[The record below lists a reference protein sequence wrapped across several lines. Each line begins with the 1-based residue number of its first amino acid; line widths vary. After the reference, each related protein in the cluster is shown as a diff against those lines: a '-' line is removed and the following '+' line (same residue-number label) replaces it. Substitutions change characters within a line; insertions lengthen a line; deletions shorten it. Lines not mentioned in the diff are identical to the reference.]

1 MRPPRVVPPIA
12 VAILFCVGLGL
23 AAGAEPPQ
31 PRERV
36 ELIPSEAVGWS
47 WTRLFAPLTRLFSGG
62 SGYWYAPRAIEID
75 TDPPGALLELHYL
88 RDNFQKAYERVEAPA
103 SVLLPSR
110 IKAAAGD
117 AVAIRAHLDGYR
129 QQEARAEVR
138 SRIVRVQIALTPLP
152 NALAAF
158 AHRYFGGRG
167 SLIFS
172 TREPPDFRLQTRPG
186 GMRVLLL
193 GTRIESAARAAL
205 DASRS
210 SLVESLSARQIG
222 EDLVVTVAFAAGAQ
236 AASLEPRS
244 RRWRDPLRELHVIS
258 IDLVPED
265 GGAADIA
272 RMRDLLSRM
281 QPTQVTGCA
290 LAFEVQLRGELDP
303 EALER
308 ASAPDG
314 SYRDRFTRAAL
325 KRLGE
330 LSPGGVI
337 QLGDGSR
344 LRGWLPLELE
354 AAALRAGSAVGYLAL
369 LRSVVEGLEPEPL
382 RRPVLRGLIAPGLPA
397 ARFGEILDAAER
409 RERACHGRSAR
420 RTTAPAPSPA
430 L

>member
-1 MRPPRVVPPIA
+1 MYAPRAAPPIA

-23 AAGAEPPQ
+23 AAGAETPQ
-31 PRERV
+31 ARQRV
-36 ELIPSEAVGWS
+36 ELIPSEEVGWS
-47 WTRLFAPLTRLFSGG
+47 WPRLFAPLTRLVSGG
-62 SGYWYAPRAIEID
+62 GGHWYAPRAIEVD

-88 RDNFQKAYERVEAPA
+88 RGNFQKAYERVEAPA
-103 SVLLPSR
+103 RVLLPSR
-110 IKAAAGD
+110 IEATADD
-117 AVAIRAHLDGYR
+117 AVAIRARLDGYR

-167 SLIFS
+167 SLVFS
-172 TREPPDFRLQTRPG
+172 TRESADFRLQTRPG

-210 SLVESLSARQIG
+210 SLVESLNARQIG
-222 EDLVVTVAFAAGAQ
+222 EDLVVTVALAAGAH
-236 AASLEPRS
+236 AARLEPRS
-244 RRWRDPLRELHVIS
+244 RHWRDPLRELHVLS

-265 GGAADIA
+265 GGLADVA
-272 RMRDLLSRM
+272 RIRDLLSRM
-281 QPTQVTGCA
+281 QPTQVTDCA
-290 LAFEVQLRGELDP
+290 LEFEAQLRSELDP

-308 ASAPDG
+308 TSALDG

-337 QLGDGSR
+337 RLQDGSR
-344 LRGWLPLELE
+344 WRGWLPLELE
-354 AAALRAGSAVGYLAL
+354 AAALRAGSAFGYLAL

-382 RRPVLRGLIAPGLPA
+382 RRPVLRGLTAPDLPA
-397 ARFGEILDAAER
+397 VRFDEILDAAER
-409 RERACHGRSAR
+409 RERACDGRSAR
-420 RTTAPAPSPA
+420 RATPPAHSPA